1 MPIGLGN
8 LKFIGDLIKRI
19 LVMWWGEMSNQ
30 GGGEK
35 RMEAEET
42 GVSRKKINC
51 TDLEMK
57 KIQFV
62 DDKIIEVKGILLF

>member
-1 MPIGLGN
+1 
-8 LKFIGDLIKRI
+8 
-19 LVMWWGEMSNQ
+19 MSNQ
-30 GGGEK
+30 SGGEK

-51 TDLEMK
+51 TNLEMK

-62 DDKIIEVKGILLF
+62 DDKIIGVKGILLF